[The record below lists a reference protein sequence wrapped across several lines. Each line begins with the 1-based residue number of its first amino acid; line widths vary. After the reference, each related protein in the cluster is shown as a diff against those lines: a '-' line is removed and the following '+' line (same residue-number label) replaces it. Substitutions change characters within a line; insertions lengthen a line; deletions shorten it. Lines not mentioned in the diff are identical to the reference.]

1 MKKVVNVNLSGN
13 AYLLEEEGLEILSAY
28 LESAQLR
35 LKGNP
40 DVEEIMADLEQSIAD
55 KMNRFLGANKTVVS
69 TEEVEQIV
77 DEMGPVDGAAED
89 DGAKD
94 QQSSRSS
101 APGARDS
108 EESDVRKLY
117 KLTGSYEKMLTG
129 VCAGIAAY
137 SGIDVSIVRIIF
149 IALTFASGGLVILF
163 YLALAVILPAA
174 NTPQQHAAAYGVPFD
189 AQAIIDSAKSKFDDL
204 RVGKRWKSHERY
216 WNRHARNAGF
226 DGIGS
231 VLGLVVVLF
240 GILIGLF
247 LLRSIFFTIGFP
259 MYVGPPYSPGVP
271 WWAIILMVIIGV
283 YAVGWIFGQGKKDN
297 QSAAGS
303 VLVITVQAF
312 LILFIIYVAFRILT

>member
-1 MKKVVNVNLSGN
+1 
-13 AYLLEEEGLEILSAY
+13 
-28 LESAQLR
+28 
-35 LKGNP
+35 
-40 DVEEIMADLEQSIAD
+40 
-55 KMNRFLGANKTVVS
+55 
-69 TEEVEQIV
+69 
-77 DEMGPVDGAAED
+77 
-89 DGAKD
+89 
-94 QQSSRSS
+94 
-101 APGARDS
+101 
-108 EESDVRKLY
+108 
-117 KLTGSYEKMLTG
+117 
-129 VCAGIAAY
+129 
-137 SGIDVSIVRIIF
+137 
-149 IALTFASGGLVILF
+149 LVILF